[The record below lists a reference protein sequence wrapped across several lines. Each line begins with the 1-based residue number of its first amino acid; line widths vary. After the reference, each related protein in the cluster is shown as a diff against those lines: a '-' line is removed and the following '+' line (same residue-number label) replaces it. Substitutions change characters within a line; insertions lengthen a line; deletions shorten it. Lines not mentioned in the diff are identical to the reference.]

1 LRFLEQPVSPKRRP
15 GVQSRRCQ
23 SAEVEIEVDTV
34 DAAGF
39 GFDIGCDEVDVL
51 DVLDAERKVDEN
63 EDLEVGVYR
72 MRLDPWVEHYS
83 CDEEHGHGSCCCV
96 LVQVAGEVI
105 EKPEQLHDA
114 VGGSERN
121 PAGDRRV
128 CCLSSVGEDLSWVAA
143 HGIQEEVFE
152 GNLDCEQV
160 GVEHEDHCAAAE
172 DCGS

>member
-1 LRFLEQPVSPKRRP
+1 VSPRRRP

-23 SAEVEIEVDTV
+23 SAEVEIEVDTI

-39 GFDIGCDEVDVL
+39 GFDIGCDEVDVP
-51 DVLDAERKVDEN
+51 DAESKADEN
-63 EDLEVGVYR
+63 EDLGVEVCR

-83 CDEEHGHGSCCCV
+83 CDEDHEHGSCCCV
-96 LVQVAGEVI
+96 PVQVADEVV
-105 EKPEQLHDA
+105 EKPEQSHDA

-160 GVEHEDHCAAAE
+160 GVEHEDRCAAEE